1 MHASAI
7 AAVMGGL
14 SGIAEAL
21 KGLLRKEPEPEI
33 VVAAPSAEEI
43 QAQHQRYAAQ
53 CLLIG
58 LQACQRDDARR
69 AFDTFHEAFVAY
81 LQAGDRKAA
90 SLVQKTIGLIIQKID
105 SPAKVRAALKHAYR
119 MLQQAGLRDEE
130 ARSLFLL
137 ADFEASQAAYKD
149 AYALY
154 EDSLRLSRSIA
165 YAAGEVECLCRYAW
179 ALRGHGKI
187 QESQRRLLEAHQV
200 AKDAMDDD
208 LIALTT
214 RWAQKLAEKKSVSM
228 KDVKKT
234 VEKDPMAGVKKAW

>member
-1 MHASAI
+1 
-7 AAVMGGL
+7 MGGL

-21 KGLLRKEPEPEI
+21 KGLLARKEPEPEV

-43 QAQHQRYAAQ
+43 QAERLRYATK

-58 LQACQRDDARR
+58 LEACQRDDSRR
-69 AFDTFHEAFVAY
+69 AFDTFHEAFIAY
-81 LQAGDRKAA
+81 LQAGDRKSA
-90 SLVQKTIGLIIQKID
+90 SLMQKTIGLIIQKID
-105 SPAKVRAALKHAYR
+105 SPTKVRAALKHAYR

-137 ADFEASQAAYKD
+137 ADYEASQAAYKD

-154 EDSLRLSRSIA
+154 EDSLRLSRSID
-165 YAAGEVECLCRYAW
+165 YKAGEVECLCRYGW
-179 ALRGHGKI
+179 SLKGHGKI
-187 QESQRRLLEAHQV
+187 QEAQKRLLEARQV

-208 LIALTT
+208 LMAIATK
-214 RWAQKLAEKKSVSM
+214 WAQKFAEKKSVSM

-234 VEKDPMAGVKKAW
+234 VEKDPLAGVKKAW